1 MDCVFCRIVR
11 GEAPANVVYED
22 EKALAFMDIN
32 PATPGH
38 TLLIPKQHFRNVFDL
53 DEEVAAH
60 LMKVAVRLAPVI
72 KEAMGADGLNI
83 LNANERAAFQ
93 SVFHFHL
100 HLIPRWFDDDI
111 KPLWVSRPGDPAQI
125 RAAASRIR
133 QALAKA
139 FASPAS
145 SR

>member
-11 GEAPANVVYED
+11 GEAPADVVYED
-22 EKALAFMDIN
+22 DKAMAFMDIN

-60 LMKVAVRLAPVI
+60 LMRVAVRLAPVI

-100 HLIPRWFDDDI
+100 HLIPRWFDDGI
-111 KPLWVSRPGDPAQI
+111 RPPWISRPGDPAEI
-125 RAAASRIR
+125 KAAAGRIKR
-133 QALAKA
+133 ALEAKGV
-139 FASPAS
+139 
-145 SR
+145 

>member
-11 GEAPANVVYED
+11 GEAPADVVYED
-22 EKALAFMDIN
+22 DKAMAFMDIN

-60 LMKVAVRLAPVI
+60 LMRVAVRLAPVI

-100 HLIPRWFDDDI
+100 HLIPRWFDDGI
-111 KPLWVSRPGDPAQI
+111 RPPWISRPGDPAEI
-125 RAAASRIR
+125 KAAAGRIKR
-133 QALAKA
+133 TLEAKGV
-139 FASPAS
+139 
-145 SR
+145 